1 MNVPSHLQIRFKR
14 ISLALHTNHG
24 GAHAAVNSSRSK
36 SATPRQSTVRP
47 AGSKPVDKFIDGPVH
62 VSIWQNNGSKGAFR
76 TASFELRYKN
86 DQEQWQT
93 GRSYSASNLKHLE
106 SAARE
111 ARSRIE
117 AWQQAIAPTPHALT

>member
-1 MNVPSHLQIRFKR
+1 MEAPM
-14 ISLALHTNHG
+14 
-24 GAHAAVNSSRSK
+24 
-36 SATPRQSTVRP
+36 PQSTARVQNP
-47 AGSKPVDKFIDGPVH
+47 QHHDNQPSDTAGSKPVDKFIDGPVH